1 MKNKGLLYGVI
12 GVLCLVAGFAS
23 AKLIDGIAEK
33 PTNIFKDNA
42 NQKYT
47 FRIEQLKDSIS
58 VVFPIRVEGEVDFAG
73 QRVPLEDAEV
83 AERLDRELQVNA
95 YRHANTFSN
104 MKLAN
109 RHFGTLERI
118 LREEG
123 VPDDFK
129 FLALIE
135 SDFRDV
141 VSPSGAAGFWQFMP
155 VTARQYGLEVNEFI
169 DERYHIEK
177 ATRAAC
183 KYLKDAKLELG
194 SWTMAAAAYNT
205 GTNGMFN
212 RAADQHSYNYYDLYL
227 NQETSRYVFRILA
240 MKIIFSNPKKAGY
253 VFDDKDLYQPLK
265 FNEVPVDTSIEDL
278 AIFAKEQNLRYKDI
292 KVLNTW
298 IRSKSIPNKGKK
310 VYNIKILQ

>member
-1 MKNKGLLYGVI
+1 
-12 GVLCLVAGFAS
+12 
-23 AKLIDGIAEK
+23 
-33 PTNIFKDNA
+33 
-42 NQKYT
+42 
-47 FRIEQLKDSIS
+47 
-58 VVFPIRVEGEVDFAG
+58 
-73 QRVPLEDAEV
+73 
-83 AERLDRELQVNA
+83 
-95 YRHANTFSN
+95 
-104 MKLAN
+104 MKLSN

-205 GTNGMFN
+205 GINGMFN